1 MQTQLK
7 QLPQLHSCEHCG
19 SLPVTFPQHS
29 STRSANAVLWE
40 SAKMLQEHVLIFSI
54 GLKKKHHMLPMSVHQ
69 QNASAHAARY
79 GILALKPLL
88 SKV

>member
-1 MQTQLK
+1 
-7 QLPQLHSCEHCG
+7 
-19 SLPVTFPQHS
+19 
-29 STRSANAVLWE
+29 
-40 SAKMLQEHVLIFSI
+40 MLQEHVLIFSI